1 MVFHHIISG
10 GLILAINDARSITP
24 SRQLSLQRAYRD
36 RRATYVA
43 ELEARLRDI
52 EEENKQLKAEV
63 KQLRSALK
71 ELVSE
76 CARTSGY
83 DVVRRQTHSNV
94 NLERLTRYIAGT
106 SYSRSTAEA
115 SRCIGQLS
123 ELPEFCAWSTC
134 QFTGKYNQ
142 FKQYGELIGET
153 L

>member
-1 MVFHHIISG
+1 MTRG
-10 GLILAINDARSITP
+10 RKRDTTITP
-24 SRQLSLQRAYRD
+24 SRQLALQRAYRD
-36 RRATYVA
+36 KRATYVA

-63 KQLRSALK
+63 EQLRSALK
-71 ELVSE
+71 EPVNE
-76 CARTSGY
+76 GARTSGY
-83 DVVRRQTHSNV
+83 DVVRRHTYSIV
-94 NLERLTRYIAGT
+94 DLESLIRYIAGT

-134 QFTGKYNQ
+134 QFPGKYNQ
-142 FKQYGELIGET
+142 YKQYGELIGET